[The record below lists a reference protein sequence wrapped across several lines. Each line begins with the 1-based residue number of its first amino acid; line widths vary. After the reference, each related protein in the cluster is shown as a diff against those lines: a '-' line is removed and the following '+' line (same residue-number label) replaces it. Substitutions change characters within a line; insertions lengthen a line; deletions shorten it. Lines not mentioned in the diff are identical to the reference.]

1 MWHFLLKGVETRPA
15 VSIFLLFMNL
25 PKLIYWFAT
34 VLLCLLLLFSAY
46 MYLFNHAV
54 VVEAFT
60 NLNYPSYLIYPLAFA
75 KVLAVVAIIS
85 HKSRFLKQLA
95 YAGIFYNFL
104 LAFIAHA
111 VIGDGG
117 GLLSFLG
124 LILLGISYIFNKIL
138 KPKYKLAY
146 EV

>member
-1 MWHFLLKGVETRPA
+1 
-15 VSIFLLFMNL
+15 MNL

-34 VLLCLLLLFSAY
+34 VLLCLLLLFSAS

-85 HKSRFLKQLA
+85 HKSHILKQLA

-111 VIGDGG
+111 AIGDGG
-117 GLLSFLG
+117 GLLALLG
-124 LILLGISYIFNKIL
+124 LLLLGISFIFDKIL
-138 KPKYKLAY
+138 KPKHKLAY